1 MKKLIEAIKANKTL
15 LIILV
20 LVFALIAIVVIFYDS
35 GGDVSAG
42 TVTDKTQTEIRLE
55 AILSSV
61 EGVGENQVFVTED
74 EDGIEGV
81 VIVCR
86 GADNIMTRN
95 DILNVVSTALNIN
108 KNIIA
113 VYAMN

>member
-1 MKKLIEAIKANKTL
+1 MKKLVEAIKANKTL
-15 LIILV
+15 LIILALV
-20 LVFALIAIVVIFYDS
+20 LILVAIVVIFYDGEES
-35 GGDVSAG
+35 ISTSAL
-42 TVTDKTQTEIRLE
+42 VDKSNTETRLE
-55 AILSSV
+55 SILSSI
-61 EGVGENQVFVTED
+61 EGVGESNVLVTEG

-95 DILNVVSTALNIN
+95 DILNVVSTALNID

-113 VYAMN
+113 IYAMN

>member
-1 MKKLIEAIKANKTL
+1 MKKLVEAIKANKTL
-15 LIILV
+15 LIILALV
-20 LVFALIAIVVIFYDS
+20 LILVAIVVIFYDGEES
-35 GGDVSAG
+35 ISTSTLV
-42 TVTDKTQTEIRLE
+42 DKSDTETRLE
-55 AILSSV
+55 SILSSI
-61 EGVGENQVFVTED
+61 EGVGESNVLVTEG

-113 VYAMN
+113 IYAMN